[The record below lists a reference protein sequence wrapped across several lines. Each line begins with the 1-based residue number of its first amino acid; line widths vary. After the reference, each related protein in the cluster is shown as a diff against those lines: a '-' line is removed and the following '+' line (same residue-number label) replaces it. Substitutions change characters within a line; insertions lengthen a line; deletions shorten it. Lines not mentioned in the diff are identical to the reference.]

1 MGADIGRLKLFVAD
15 VRAPQEG
22 KTASLTPISQIPF
35 KELSISILVWH
46 AVLVQQTYW
55 HPPNLRVCT
64 YEITCGGVSAL
75 TSQLKGRW
83 VAKGEGFASAALCQ
97 RTACDA
103 DVLGTQLKVAKS
115 FFR

>member
-46 AVLVQQTYW
+46 AVLVKQTCW
-55 HPPNLRVCT
+55 HP
-64 YEITCGGVSAL
+64 YGGISAL